1 MARNRVLS
9 AKTAKDIDER
19 VERVLRG
26 LGHPEPPLRLE
37 DVRELLKLDLD
48 FYTADDPG
56 ILRETVSRIRVA
68 GIQVY
73 KRPTLLVDA
82 IRKASLQA
90 LYLPDRRRILLD
102 GSLPKLKHR
111 WSEGHEI
118 GHSLIP
124 WHESIMLGDN
134 SLTLNPTC
142 QEEVE
147 AEAEVNFAAGRLLF
161 LRERFSEEAR
171 SLEPSI
177 EVIGNLRDTFG
188 NTLSTTL
195 YRVVESFGA
204 GRPLVGMISGHPHPI
219 RRGKDFDPS
228 NPCRHFI
235 QSPAFRR
242 YFSKIS
248 EVQLFGEVSGYCGA
262 QGGGPLGEGEIL
274 LIDDN
279 GDHHYFQFETFFN
292 KYDALTLGKYLRP
305 MQRSVPV
312 SSETVG
318 SGGRRRL

>member
-9 AKTAKDIDER
+9 AKTVKDIDER

-37 DVRELLKLDLD
+37 DVRELLNLDRD

-56 ILRETVSRIRVA
+56 VLREVVSRIRTA

-73 KRPTLLVDA
+73 KRPTLLIDV

-102 GSLPKLKHR
+102 RSLPPLKHR

-124 WHESIMLGDN
+124 WHQEIMLGDN
-134 SLTLNPTC
+134 SLTLTPIC

-147 AEAEVNFAAGRLLF
+147 AEANFAAGRLLF
-161 LRERFSEEAR
+161 LRERFTEEAR

-177 EVIGNLRDTFG
+177 EAIQELKETFG

-204 GRPLVGMISGHPHPI
+204 DRPLVGMISGHPHPT
-219 RRGKDFDPS
+219 RRRRDFDPS
-228 NPCRHFI
+228 SPCRHVI
-235 QSPAFRR
+235 QSPAFSRH
-242 YFSKIS
+242 FGKMS
-248 EVQLFGEVSGYCGA
+248 EVELFTEVSGYCGA
-262 QGGGPLGEGEIL
+262 QGGGPLGEDEVIL
-274 LIDDN
+274 TDDN
-279 GDHHYFQFETFFN
+279 GDRHCFHFETFFN
-292 KYDALTLGKYLRP
+292 RYDALTLGKHLRP
-305 MQRSVPV
+305 AYSVMPAC
-312 SSETVG
+312 S
-318 SGGRRRL
+318 

>member
-9 AKTAKDIDER
+9 EKTAKDIDER

-56 ILRETVSRIRVA
+56 ILQETISRIRVA

-73 KRPTLLVDA
+73 KRPTLLIDA

-90 LYLPDRRRILLD
+90 LYIPDRRRILLD
-102 GSLPKLKHR
+102 ASLPELKHR

-118 GHSLIP
+118 GHSLLP
-124 WHESIMLGDN
+124 WHEAIMLGDN
-134 SLTLNPTC
+134 SLTLTPAC

-147 AEAEVNFAAGRLLF
+147 AEANFAAGRLLF
-161 LRERFSEEAR
+161 LRERFTEEAC

-177 EVIGNLRDTFG
+177 EAVRALKEIFG

-204 GRPLVGMISGHPHPI
+204 DRPLVGMISGHPHPSK
-219 RRGKDFDPS
+219 RVKNFDPS
-228 NPCRHFI
+228 SPCRHFI

-242 YFSKIS
+242 HFGKIS
-248 EVQLFGEVSGYCGA
+248 EVQLFAEPVR
-262 QGGGPLGEGEIL
+262 L
-274 LIDDN
+274 L
-279 GDHHYFQFETFFN
+279 
-292 KYDALTLGKYLRP
+292 
-305 MQRSVPV
+305 RSPRR
-312 SSETVG
+312 G
-318 SGGRRRL
+318 SARRRRARPDRRQRGRSPFPF

>member
-9 AKTAKDIDER
+9 EKTAKDIDKR

-56 ILRETVSRIRVA
+56 LLQETISRIRVA
-68 GIQVY
+68 GVQVY
-73 KRPTLLVDA
+73 KRPTLLIDV

-90 LYLPDRRRILLD
+90 LYIPDRRRILLD
-102 GSLPKLKHR
+102 ASLPELKHR
-111 WSEGHEI
+111 WNEGHEI
-118 GHSLIP
+118 GHSLLP
-124 WHESIMLGDN
+124 WHEAIMLGDN
-134 SLTLNPTC
+134 SLTLTPAC

-147 AEAEVNFAAGRLLF
+147 AEANFAAGRLLF
-161 LRERFSEEAR
+161 LRERFTEEAR

-177 EVIGNLRDTFG
+177 EAIQALKEVFG

-204 GRPLVGMISGHPHPI
+204 DRPLVGMISGHPHPI
-219 RRGKDFDPS
+219 KRVKNFDPS
-228 NPCRHFI
+228 SPCRHFI

-242 YFSKIS
+242 HFGKIL
-248 EVQLFGEVSGYCGA
+248 EVQLFRDVSGYCGA
-262 QGGGPLGEGEIL
+262 QGGGPLGEEEL
-274 LIDDN
+274 VLIDDN
-279 GDHHYFQFETFFN
+279 GDRHRFHFETFFN
-292 KYDALTLGKYLRP
+292 RYDALTLGKYLRP
-305 MQRSVPV
+305 VHSVLPI
-312 SSETVG
+312 SA
-318 SGGRRRL
+318 

>member
-26 LGHPEPPLRLE
+26 LGHPEPPLRLK
-37 DVRELLKLDLD
+37 DVRELLRLDRE

-56 ILRETVSRIRVA
+56 ILREAISRIRVA
-68 GIQVY
+68 GIQVFE
-73 KRPTLLVDA
+73 RPTLLIDA

-90 LYLPDRRRILLD
+90 LYLPDQRRILLD
-102 GSLPKLKHR
+102 ASLPSLKHR

-118 GHSLIP
+118 GHSIIP
-124 WHESIMLGDN
+124 WHEAIMLGDN
-134 SLTLNPTC
+134 TLTLNPIC

-147 AEAEVNFAAGRLLF
+147 AEANFAAGRLLF
-161 LRERFSEEAR
+161 LRERFTEEAR

-177 EVIGNLRDTFG
+177 EAIRALNEIFG

-204 GRPLVGMISGHPHPI
+204 DRPLVGMISGHPHVI
-219 RRGKDFDPS
+219 RRKKNFDPS
-228 NPCRHFI
+228 WPCRHFI
-235 QSPAFRR
+235 RSPAFRR
-242 YFSKIS
+242 YFGKITQV
-248 EVQLFGEVSGYCGA
+248 ELFRDVAGYCGA
-262 QGGGPLGEGEIL
+262 QAGGPLGEDELI

-279 GDHHYFQFETFFN
+279 GDRHRFQFETFFN
-292 KYDALTLGKYLRP
+292 RYDALTLGKYLQP
-305 MQRSVPV
+305 IQRRVAV
-312 SSETVG
+312 SS
-318 SGGRRRL
+318 

>member
-1 MARNRVLS
+1 MGRNRVLS

-37 DVRELLKLDLD
+37 DVRELLKLDRE

-56 ILRETVSRIRVA
+56 VLREAISRIRVA
-68 GIQVY
+68 GTQVY
-73 KRPTLLVDA
+73 KRPTLLIDA

-102 GSLPKLKHR
+102 SSLPKLKHR
-111 WSEGHEI
+111 WNEGHEI

-124 WHESIMLGDN
+124 WHQEIMLGDN
-134 SLTLNPTC
+134 ALTLTPVC

-147 AEAEVNFAAGRLLF
+147 AEANFAAGRLLF
-161 LRERFSEEAR
+161 LRERFTEEAR

-177 EVIGNLRDTFG
+177 EAIQALKEIFG

-204 GRPLVGMISGHPHPI
+204 DRPLVGMISAHPHPTK
-219 RRGKDFDPS
+219 RGRNFDS
-228 NPCRHFI
+228 DSPCRHFI

-242 YFSKIS
+242 HFGKIS
-248 EVQLFGEVSGYCGA
+248 EAQLFGGVSAYCGA
-262 QGGGPLGEGEIL
+262 QGGGPLGEDELI

-279 GDHHYFQFETFFN
+279 GDRF
-292 KYDALTLGKYLRP
+292 G
-305 MQRSVPV
+305 
-312 SSETVG
+312 
-318 SGGRRRL
+318 

>member
-9 AKTAKDIDER
+9 AKTATDIDER

-37 DVRELLKLDLD
+37 DVRELLKLDRE
-48 FYTADDPG
+48 FYRADDPG
-56 ILRETVSRIRVA
+56 VLREAVSRIRIA

-73 KRPTLLVDA
+73 KRPTLLIDA
-82 IRKASLQA
+82 IKKASLQA

-118 GHSLIP
+118 GHSIIP
-124 WHESIMLGDN
+124 WHDSIMYGDN
-134 SLTLNPTC
+134 SLTLKPIC

-147 AEAEVNFAAGRLLF
+147 AEANYAAGRLLF
-161 LRERFSEEAR
+161 LCERFTEEAR

-177 EVIGNLRDTFG
+177 EAVRALKGIFG

-204 GRPLVGMISGHPHPI
+204 DRPLVGMISSHPHPSQ
-219 RRGKDFDPS
+219 RGRKFDPS
-228 NPCRHFI
+228 SPCRHFV
-235 QSPAFRR
+235 QSPAFRSH
-242 YFSKIS
+242 FGNIS
-248 EVQLFGEVSGYCGA
+248 EVELFGEVSGYCGT
-262 QGGGPLGEGEIL
+262 QGGGPLGEDELIL
-274 LIDDN
+274 TDDN
-279 GDHHYFQFETFFN
+279 GDRHRFQFESFFN
-292 KYDALTLGKYLRP
+292 RYDALTLGKYLRP
-305 MQRSVPV
+305 VHNIMPV
-312 SSETVG
+312 SA
-318 SGGRRRL
+318 

>member
-9 AKTAKDIDER
+9 AKTATDIDER

-37 DVRELLKLDLD
+37 DVRELLKLDREL
-48 FYTADDPG
+48 YRADDPG
-56 ILRETVSRIRVA
+56 VLREAVSRIRIA

-73 KRPTLLVDA
+73 KRPTLLIDA

-118 GHSLIP
+118 GHSIIP
-124 WHESIMLGDN
+124 WHDSIMHGDN
-134 SLTLNPTC
+134 SLTLKPIC

-147 AEAEVNFAAGRLLF
+147 AEANFAAGRLLF
-161 LRERFSEEAR
+161 LRERFTEEAR

-177 EVIGNLRDTFG
+177 EAVRALKGIFG

-204 GRPLVGMISGHPHPI
+204 DRPLVGMISGHPHPS
-219 RRGKDFDPS
+219 RRGRKFDPS
-228 NPCRHFI
+228 SPCRHFI

-242 YFSKIS
+242 HFGNIS
-248 EVQLFGEVSGYCGA
+248 EVELFGEVSGYCGA
-262 QGGGPLGEGEIL
+262 QGGGPLGEDELIL
-274 LIDDN
+274 TDDN
-279 GDHHYFQFETFFN
+279 GDRHRFQFESFFN
-292 KYDALTLGKYLRP
+292 RYDALTLGKYLRP
-305 MQRSVPV
+305 VHNIMPV
-312 SSETVG
+312 SA
-318 SGGRRRL
+318 

>member
-9 AKTAKDIDER
+9 EKTAKDIDKR

-56 ILRETVSRIRVA
+56 ILQETISRIRVA

-73 KRPTLLVDA
+73 KRPTLLIDA

-90 LYLPDRRRILLD
+90 LYIPDRRRILLD
-102 GSLPKLKHR
+102 ASLPELKHR

-118 GHSLIP
+118 GHSLLP
-124 WHESIMLGDN
+124 WHEAIMLGDN
-134 SLTLNPTC
+134 SLTLTPAC

-147 AEAEVNFAAGRLLF
+147 AEANFAAGRLLF
-161 LRERFSEEAR
+161 LRERFTEEAR

-177 EVIGNLRDTFG
+177 EAVRALKEIFG

-204 GRPLVGMISGHPHPI
+204 DRPLVGMISGHPHPSK
-219 RRGKDFDPS
+219 RGRDFDPS
-228 NPCRHFI
+228 RPCRHFI

-242 YFSKIS
+242 HFGKIS
-248 EVQLFGEVSGYCGA
+248 EVQLFANLSGYCGG
-262 QGGGPLGEGEIL
+262 QGGGPLGEDEL
-274 LIDDN
+274 VLIDDN
-279 GDHHYFQFETFFN
+279 GDGHRFHFETFFN
-292 KYDALTLGKYLRP
+292 RYDALTLGKYLRP
-305 MQRSVPV
+305 VHSIMPV
-312 SSETVG
+312 SA
-318 SGGRRRL
+318 